1 MRVVE
6 RATPVAA
13 ILAAFSSLACCLPFA
28 FVGAAGLFGAG
39 ARLQM
44 LRPWLL
50 SASGILLVIGFV
62 QLYLRRNQCQKRSR
76 VSVAIF
82 WIATGIVL
90 LLILFPQIAASILAG

>member
-13 ILAAFSSLACCLPFA
+13 ILAAFSSLACCLPVA
-28 FVGAAGLFGAG
+28 FVGAAGLFGAS

-50 SASGILLVIGFV
+50 AASGILLVIGFV